1 MSKKI
6 AIMSTGESVV
16 LDSVYKF
23 LKQDGVEITCISDYL
38 NSGILKAAKLMG
50 LNEKYLPYEQNTEY
64 FSSENFDLILI
75 DGYEKELSEETLT
88 LGKFVD
94 IHQSLLPS
102 FKGHDALRRAFVSG
116 VKVSGVTISYISSDK
131 SESAIIAQYPVL
143 INNTDHF
150 DDFQKNI
157 NGLEKVLVPR
167 VVKSILDDTV
177 FDYNDLFNVS
187 CGSSCGGNCGNCS
200 H

>member
-1 MSKKI
+1 M
-6 AIMSTGESVV
+6 
-16 LDSVYKF
+16 
-23 LKQDGVEITCISDYL
+23 
-38 NSGILKAAKLMG
+38 
-50 LNEKYLPYEQNTEY
+50 
-64 FSSENFDLILI
+64 
-75 DGYEKELSEETLT
+75 
-88 LGKFVD
+88 
-94 IHQSLLPS
+94 
-102 FKGHDALRRAFVSG
+102 
-116 VKVSGVTISYISSDK
+116 SGVTISYISSDK